1 MIGHEGIGTAYIQ
14 SGHTEDFVGIVFS
27 SLFEHFGSNG
37 YSGVDGIA
45 NDGYHDMLLLWCVDG
60 ENDAESNNND

>member
-45 NDGYHDMLLLWCVDG
+45 NDGYYVVVLLLCVDG

>member
-14 SGHTEDFVGIVFS
+14 GGDTEDFVGIVFS

-37 YSGVDGIA
+37 YSGVDGVA
-45 NDGYHDMLLLWCVDG
+45 NDGYYVVLLLCVD
-60 ENDAESNNND
+60 EESEEESNNND

>member
-37 YSGVDGIA
+37 YSGVDGVA
-45 NDGYHDMLLLWCVDG
+45 NDSYYVVLLLCVDE